1 MLQAFKNLWWGGLRT
16 RLPCS
21 PLPVSQHTDL
31 GAKLRALCTTGD
43 EDAVKALLNDSDTDI
58 INAVDCTGETPLHKA
73 CLAGKL
79 HIIKLLL
86 QQDGIDI
93 NKRNNNGQ
101 TPLHLVSN
109 VGNVEAAQLLL
120 DPESDGNALSCVN
133 SPDDQGLTPLCCS
146 TKIQMVNLLT
156 ERYVAVRYIV

>member
-1 MLQAFKNLWWGGLRT
+1 M
-16 RLPCS
+16 RLPRS
-21 PLPVSQHTDL
+21 PLSVFHHTDR
-31 GAKLRALCTTGD
+31 GTKLHELCTTGD

-58 INAVDCTGETPLHKA
+58 NAIDCTGETPLHKA

-133 SPDDQGLTPLCCS
+133 SPDYQGLTPLCYS
-146 TKIQMVNLLT
+146 TKIEMVNLLRK
-156 ERYVAVRYIV
+156 RYVAVRYML